1 MRRILTIED
10 NHRQQKVYKYW
21 FAEDELDF
29 CDSISDANKFLET
42 KDYDVILLDLY
53 LGARESGLSF
63 LEELSKRKDVKSK
76 VIVISAYLDFI
87 KELAMKAKNDIVLL
101 TKEEATQE
109 RLVEEVKRLSGKM

>member
-1 MRRILTIED
+1 VRRILIIED

-21 FAEDELDF
+21 FPDDLLDS

-53 LGARESGLSF
+53 LGANESGFSF
-63 LEELSKRKDVKSK
+63 LEEFSKRKDVKSK
-76 VIVISAYLDFI
+76 VIVISAYLDSI
-87 KELAMKAKNDIVLL
+87 KELAMKEKNDIVWL

-109 RLVEEVKRLSGKM
+109 RLVEEIKRIENR